1 MILQI
6 IMRLFLSCI
15 TITEGVLDD
24 SSVDAENVDEVI
36 MVGGSTGTPWL
47 RAKIASMFNR
57 VRLLTMVHSGANDLI
72 AAGVMYVDSP
82 RPCGRRGCSNTGSDS
97 GRHGQNSLAGM
108 ILRQYWFFSNVKYVR
123 VRMY

>member
-24 SSVDAENVDEVI
+24 SNVDAENVDEVI

-57 VRLLTMVHSGANDLI
+57 VRLLTMVHSGANDLLLQELCTSI
-72 AAGVMYVDSP
+72 HPDRAVAEGAAIQGAI
-82 RPCGRRGCSNTGSDS
+82 
-97 GRHGQNSLAGM
+97 LAGM
-108 ILRQYWFFSNVKYVR
+108 DKTVLQV
-123 VRMY
+123 